1 MSHNIEPKETALSNT
16 TIIVAIIS
24 ALATIIVALVTTFKD
39 PLTALVFKT
48 STPVITPTP
57 SVYIPTIT
65 SSPIPPTDTPMP
77 IITAST
83 TPTTTSPMTSTL
95 TPTPVINYVPVIMD
109 IQTRKSLA
117 INGTTIF
124 ADIHFQDKDGNSYL
138 VTYEVVNSTTKGLN
152 VENDSIVASAND
164 QISGAVITVKWDC
177 LGRGYVVT
185 LNAKIL
191 DKSGNQSNK
200 FPLIF
205 DCR

>member
-48 STPVITPTP
+48 STPVTTPTP

-83 TPTTTSPMTSTL
+83 TPTTTSTMTSTL
-95 TPTPVINYVPVIMD
+95 TPTLAINYVPVIMD
-109 IQTRKSLA
+109 IQTRKSLTLK
-117 INGTTIF
+117 GTTIF
-124 ADIHFQDKDGNSYL
+124 ADIHFQ
-138 VTYEVVNSTTKGLN
+138 TKGIN
-152 VENDSIVASAND
+152 VENDPIMASAND
-164 QISGAVITVKWDC
+164 QISGTVIAVKWDC
-177 LGRGYVVT
+177 LGKGYVVT

-200 FPLIF
+200 FPLSF